1 MGRANIKPPV
11 PLTPP
16 TTMRASDLE
25 RIVIISGPQSALP
38 TPCQQ
43 HIIDSGLLYRP
54 VVDTHEGVERLYAK
68 YNLPLFEIIDENSS
82 KADDLSTQND
92 KERAGPVLRRRHKQ
106 STHANGLGVKIYGK
120 HAVGESTL
128 EDISTEHYQKLHR
141 KPEYIEKRV
150 RNREIE
156 LYQYARWQDGQ
167 RKESERRRQQLSR
180 YNQGYVHHTGDGAA
194 GSEAGT
200 QASSQC
206 ASPLH
211 MSHVESSKDKPSVN
225 TIGGLDAHDTND
237 VGHRVRKRAKPAVG
251 MRKDIVAPRAKNSPR
266 TRAASPAPSS
276 RSNSQC
282 SVGADIG
289 AGHLAELRL
298 SDEGTTKEGDSSA
311 GLQTILTEA
320 ERKTAHLAG
329 NILEQFMVQAARLPM
344 QTMPESPAPSVR
356 SASPDESA
364 SASEDESEDGGS
376 GDESKDA
383 ESEDQSDASDESVDE
398 SVDEPVDC
406 TGCRSCCPREFALP
420 PRLTDYILKQ
430 RKTQAKENEC
440 KRKAKK

>member
-1 MGRANIKPPV
+1 MGRANIEQPV

-25 RIVIISGPQSALP
+25 RIVIISGPQSVLP

-68 YNLPLFEIIDENSS
+68 HNLPIFEIIDSNSS
-82 KADDLSTQND
+82 KADDITQND
-92 KERAGPVLRRRHKQ
+92 KERAGPVLRRRPKQ
-106 STHANGLGVKIYGK
+106 PTHANGLGGKTSGK
-120 HAVGESTL
+120 HIGSAL
-128 EDISTEHYQKLHR
+128 EDTSTEHYQKLHR

-167 RKESERRRQQLSR
+167 RKESERRRMQLSR
-180 YNQGYVHHTGDGAA
+180 YNQGYVHHMGDGA

-206 ASPLH
+206 ASPIH
-211 MSHVESSKDKPSVN
+211 VHVESKDKPN
-225 TIGGLDAHDTND
+225 TSEVLDAHDTN
-237 VGHRVRKRAKPAVG
+237 GACQRARKRAKPSIG

-276 RSNSQC
+276 RSNSQDSAC
-282 SVGADIG
+282 ADVGHI
-289 AGHLAELRL
+289 AELRL
-298 SDEGTTKEGDSSA
+298 SDDSA
-311 GLQTILTEA
+311 KDDLNAEQTILTEA
-320 ERKTAHLAG
+320 ERKAAHVAG
-329 NILEQFMVQAARLPM
+329 NILEQFLVQAARLPM
-344 QTMPESPAPSVR
+344 QTMPESRAPSVR
-356 SASPDESA
+356 SVSEDESA
-364 SASEDESEDGGS
+364 LEDESEDGS
-376 GDESKDA
+376 GDESNDA
-383 ESEDQSDASDESVDE
+383 ESDGSDESVDE
-398 SVDEPVDC
+398 RVDC

-420 PRLTDYILKQ
+420 PRLTEYILKQ

-440 KRKAKK
+440 KRKSKAKK